1 MLKRKKK
8 ARHVSRQAFTWSNA
22 VSVDQLE
29 AASPGRSLE
38 LSTALI
44 AGKNAKGILRTF
56 VTLLM
61 FLKISRDVVSHK
73 TNVFLD
79 RLQSTSNVFKRGK
92 YQDYMKVKIVAHTS
106 EDDICNCSVLR
117 LISGRISFEVARF
130 SQTESICCK
139 LSHFPSKLMY
149 TKAEIFNG
157 LEIPT
162 DSRKRSF
169 ESHTSINFRAKTSYS
184 HIITPQSIHFAC
196 QKYCCCL

>member
-1 MLKRKKK
+1 
-8 ARHVSRQAFTWSNA
+8 
-22 VSVDQLE
+22 
-29 AASPGRSLE
+29 
-38 LSTALI
+38 
-44 AGKNAKGILRTF
+44 
-56 VTLLM
+56 M
-61 FLKISRDVVSHK
+61 FLKVSRGVVSHK

-149 TKAEIFNG
+149 KKAEIFNG

-162 DSRKRSF
+162 DSKKTFIRVTHINQFPCEDKLLAYYNTAEHSLCL
-169 ESHTSINFRAKTSYS
+169 SKVLLLSLIHLSSIFIGYLYFLYQIVAGQR
-184 HIITPQSIHFAC
+184 IIRDR
-196 QKYCCCL
+196 QKDTHKFTTD